1 MNRMLTRARLRQ
13 ENRVFDGTPGVSC
26 ENRADGFLP
35 AFYDTETGQVEL
47 SRFRDGLPAPMHMI
61 DGLPDNWVVER
72 DATSRVKAIKHT
84 VISGFVRDGCFY
96 TRSEATET
104 VLAERMQHPGLC
116 VKYA

>member
-1 MNRMLTRARLRQ
+1 MKRMLTRARQRQ
-13 ENRVFDGTPGVSC
+13 ENRVFDGTHGVSC

-35 AFYDTETGQVEL
+35 ACYDTETGQVEL

-104 VLAERMQHPGLC
+104 VLAERMQHPGLR